1 MRLSLSPFVRVT
13 STPIRY
19 DGCLLAGGACFG
31 VGTKER
37 LTGNGAGEFFNGFLS
52 VDPKWVAERGVAE
65 WLEAKLDPLVVERMG
80 ARAFAL
86 GVIAPR
92 LLARFNPGV

>member
-37 LTGNGAGEFFNGFLS
+37 LTGNGAGEFFNGFLFRTI
-52 VDPKWVAERGVAE
+52 VV
-65 WLEAKLDPLVVERMG
+65 LVCFILVIVIF
-80 ARAFAL
+80 AF
-86 GVIAPR
+86 VSC
-92 LLARFNPGV
+92 VV